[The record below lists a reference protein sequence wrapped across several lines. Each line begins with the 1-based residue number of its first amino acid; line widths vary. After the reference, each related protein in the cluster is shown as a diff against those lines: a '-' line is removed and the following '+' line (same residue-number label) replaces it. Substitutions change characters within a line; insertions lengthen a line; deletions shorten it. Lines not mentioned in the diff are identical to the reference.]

1 MIGSSETGPVIKVG
15 MAQYRVATPPASMM
29 TVALGSCLGLILYDP
44 VTRVGGLAHVM
55 HPSRE
60 RVRNNV
66 NRAKFVDT
74 AIDLMLSR
82 MSKKGAA
89 RARITAKIFG
99 GAQMFGHVTGSRGVI
114 QIGRAN
120 VDAARRELA
129 ERKIPIVADATGG
142 SKGRTLLFDLSDGSV
157 RTRDAGGK
165 EEIY

>member
-1 MIGSSETGPVIKVG
+1 MISTSETGPMIKVG
-15 MAQYRVATPPASMM
+15 MAQYRVATPPAKMM
-29 TVALGSCLGLILYDP
+29 TLALGSCLGLVLYDP
-44 VTRVGGLAHVM
+44 VSRVGGLAHVM

-89 RARITAKIFG
+89 RSRIVAKIFG

-120 VDAARRELA
+120 VEAARRELA

-142 SKGRTLLFDLSDGSV
+142 SRGKTILFDLDDGKV
-157 RTRDAGGK
+157 RTKDAGGS